1 MDQPAWLV
9 AAWGELGV
17 AERSGG
23 ADNPRVVAYYNEA
36 GHGEIRHDEV
46 AWCAAFAGAMLRR
59 GGVAGTKSLLARSY
73 LEWGEALSE
82 VRLGAI
88 AVLERGSEPWAG
100 HVGFVVGMSGGRVY
114 LLGGNQG
121 HAVTVAAFDRSRV
134 LAYRW
139 PASGVTASP
148 PGLPPSSASPATRT
162 IFEHALNH
170 VLEMEG
176 GFSDDP
182 YDPGGPTN
190 RGITLAEFARWKGMT
205 PDATSR
211 ARLVDDLK
219 RIPDNMVRDI
229 YRARYWTPGQCEALP
244 PALALMHFDAS
255 VNHGVSGA
263 ARMLQQAAGT
273 EADGEIGP
281 QTLSAIARANVAMLI
296 EDYGAVRRA
305 RYRALPHF
313 WRFGRG
319 WLNRVDK
326 SEARARALLSTAMPN
341 NEVTKG
347 ASAMEQIQY
356 PDTINTDEGKW
367 WAESKTIWGAL
378 ITAAA
383 TVLPV
388 LGPLIGF
395 DLPIEVVRQAGEQT
409 IATVQALVGL
419 FGTLL
424 TIYGRLKATVPLTRR
439 ALSLKL

>member
-1 MDQPAWLV
+1 
-9 AAWGELGV
+9 
-17 AERSGG
+17 
-23 ADNPRVVAYYNEA
+23 
-36 GHGEIRHDEV
+36 
-46 AWCAAFAGAMLRR
+46 
-59 GGVAGTKSLLARSY
+59 
-73 LEWGEALSE
+73 
-82 VRLGAI
+82 
-88 AVLERGSEPWAG
+88 
-100 HVGFVVGMSGGRVY
+100 
-114 LLGGNQG
+114 
-121 HAVTVAAFDRSRV
+121 
-134 LAYRW
+134 
-139 PASGVTASP
+139 
-148 PGLPPSSASPATRT
+148 
-162 IFEHALNH
+162 
-170 VLEMEG
+170 
-176 GFSDDP
+176 
-182 YDPGGPTN
+182 
-190 RGITLAEFARWKGMT
+190 
-205 PDATSR
+205 
-211 ARLVDDLK
+211 
-219 RIPDNMVRDI
+219 MVRDI
-229 YRARYWTPGQCEALP
+229 YRARYWIPGQCEALP

-255 VNHGVSGA
+255 VNHGVGGA

-273 EADGEIGP
+273 DIDGEIGP
-281 QTLSAIARANVAMLI
+281 QTLSAIARANVAMLV
-296 EDYGAVRRA
+296 EDYGAIRRA

-326 SEARARALLSTAMPN
+326 SEARARALLSTAITN

-356 PDTINTDEGKW
+356 PDAANADEGKW

-395 DLPIEVVRQAGEQT
+395 DLPIEVLRQAGEQT

>member
-1 MDQPAWLV
+1 MDQPAWLN

-17 AERSGG
+17 AERPGG
-23 ADNPRVVAYYNEA
+23 GDNPRVVAYYSEA

-59 GGVAGTKSLLARSY
+59 AGAEGTKSLLARSY
-73 LEWGEALSE
+73 LSWGEALSE

-88 AVLERGSEPWAG
+88 AVLERGEPWAG
-100 HVGFVVGMSGGRVY
+100 HVGFVVGTTPGKVY

-121 HAVTVAAFDRSRV
+121 DAVTVAAFDSSRV

-139 PASGVTASP
+139 PASGAAQSP
-148 PGLPPSSASPATRT
+148 PGLPSSNVSTTTST
-162 IFEHALNH
+162 IFQQALKH

-190 RGITLAEFARWKGMT
+190 RGITLSEFARSKGVT
-205 PDATSR
+205 IDATSR
-211 ARLVDDLK
+211 ARLVEELK
-219 RIPDNMVRDI
+219 RIPDDAVRDI
-229 YRARYWTPGQCEALP
+229 YRAHYWNPGQCEALP
-244 PALALMHFDAS
+244 AALALMHFDAA
-255 VNHGVSGA
+255 VNHGLTGA

-273 EADGEIGP
+273 GIDGAIGAA
-281 QTLSAIARANVAMLI
+281 TLSAVARANVGMVI
-296 EDYGAVRRA
+296 EDYAAIRRA

-319 WLNRVDK
+319 WLSRVDK
-326 SEARARALLSTAMPN
+326 TEARAKALLNTTTTTNDIS
-341 NEVTKG
+341 KG
-347 ASAMEQIQY
+347 ASAMEPIQY
-356 PDTINTDEGKW
+356 PDATMAQEGKW

-395 DLPIEVVRQAGEQT
+395 DLPIEVLRQAGEQS

-419 FGTLL
+419 VGTLL
-424 TIYGRLKATVPLTRR
+424 TIYGRLKATAPLTRR
-439 ALSLKL
+439 AVSLKL